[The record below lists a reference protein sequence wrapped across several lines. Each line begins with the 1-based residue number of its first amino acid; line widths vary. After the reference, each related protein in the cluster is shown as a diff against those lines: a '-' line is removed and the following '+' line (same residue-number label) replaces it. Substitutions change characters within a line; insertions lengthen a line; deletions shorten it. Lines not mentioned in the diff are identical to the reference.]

1 MVNCCTGLRQAG
13 LSKKVRKTIH
23 GKTRTVTVCH
33 PAKTKPAPTPT
44 PAGSLHLATITFYE
58 QGDHVTCQGTTPT
71 TSYPSTAAQAF
82 VAITATGW
90 YGAHSVRFDWS
101 GPRGIVYSLKV
112 GPLTANGPARTCAW
126 FNIAGHEPAF

>member
-1 MVNCCTGLRQAG
+1 MGGCRRLLLIVTLVLAAALTAVPGGKPVPAHGASVFKLAG
-13 LSKKVRKTIH
+13 CKKVRKTIH

-71 TSYPSTAAQAF
+71 TSYP
-82 VAITATGW
+82 
-90 YGAHSVRFDWS
+90 
-101 GPRGIVYSLKV
+101 
-112 GPLTANGPARTCAW
+112 
-126 FNIAGHEPAF
+126 